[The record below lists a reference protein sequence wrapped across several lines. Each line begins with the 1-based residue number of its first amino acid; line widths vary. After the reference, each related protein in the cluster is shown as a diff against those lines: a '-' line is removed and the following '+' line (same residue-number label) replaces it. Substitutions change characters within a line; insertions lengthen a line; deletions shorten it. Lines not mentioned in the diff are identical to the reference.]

1 MDKDSYRHDPPADSH
16 CRYSLHCQKEAW
28 SLEVRTLAFSAG
40 VHGFDPRIMRGKI
53 SVSKHAFLSV
63 ICRDDTNKCAA
74 VCIERN
80 ANLSKVRGGGAG
92 QWLHDWFD
100 GNVTNVLWSWT
111 RCSRLVVHFYKKK
124 KMNKGGWHGVSS
136 AYLQKKRGTL
146 IQHFFLDRKS
156 VYLSWSDD
164 VLVPSEAIL
173 CAFIVPFLFFHVNIS
188 RLRTVNS
195 HGNLQ
200 CRIILTKIYSS
211 NDILN
216 LASWYKPKK

>member
-1 MDKDSYRHDPPADSH
+1 MDKDSYRHDRPADSH

-63 ICRDDTNKCAA
+63 ICRDDTNKCVA

-111 RCSRLVVHFYKKK
+111 RCSRSLTRDGWLSTFTKKK

-136 AYLQKKRGTL
+136 AYLQKKTWYS
-146 IQHFFLDRKS
+146 HPTFFLDRKS

-173 CAFIVPFLFFHVNIS
+173 CVFIVPFLFFS
-188 RLRTVNS
+188 REYFAPSNC
-195 HGNLQ
+195 Q
-200 CRIILTKIYSS
+200 LTR
-211 NDILN
+211 
-216 LASWYKPKK
+216 